1 MHLKCRVRKKNG
13 KEYRSWSVIESQRIG
28 RAVVQRH
35 VLYLG
40 QINEQQSL
48 AWEKAISVFD
58 ETSGQA
64 RQLAFYPEG
73 RALSANEVD
82 SIQVRISALTLEHPR
97 QWGACWLANELWE
110 KLKLDEFFSA
120 RLGESREGTAW
131 EKVLRVMVTYRLLSP
146 GSEWRL
152 HRQWFGTTA
161 LPDLLG
167 VDDRVAQPKTLYRCM
182 DLLLEHKDA
191 LFAFL
196 RERWVDLFSVS
207 YDILLYDLTSVYFE
221 CDVPE
226 DESDPRKFGYSRD
239 RRSDCVQVVIALVVT
254 PDGLPLAYEMM
265 PGNTSDKTTLAAMI
279 ALIQKRHGKA
289 NRVWI
294 LDRGIPTEETLER
307 MRTSTPPTSYLVG
320 TPKALLNKLEA
331 KLTERPWQEVR
342 AQLRVK
348 FLPTDGEVYAL
359 TASGAQKT
367 KACAQLRRQL
377 KKYWK
382 RLRELA
388 QPQTATRA
396 ELLVQLGEA
405 AQQAGAAAQLVAVE
419 VSSTGQLSY
428 RLERASVREQ
438 LRVKVS
444 PADGEVYVL
453 TESGARITKE
463 RSMRRRKLKKYW
475 QRLGEL
481 AEQKNNTRD
490 ELLVKL
496 GKAEQDAGAAAKL
509 VAVEVSPTGQLS
521 YRLDRAKLREV
532 RRREGRYLLRTNLKD
547 TDPAVLWRYYM
558 QLVFVEEVFRILKG
572 DLSVR
577 PVFHQKPDRIEAHL
591 FIAFLAY
598 CLSIT
603 LRQQL
608 RQLASGLMPR
618 PVLDK
623 FATVQMLDVRV
634 PTTDGRELL
643 LVRRTEPDRDVA
655 LLLDQLKLTFPA
667 QPPPRIR
674 ATGLV

>member
-1 MHLKCRVRKKNG
+1 MHLKCRLRKKNG
-13 KEYRSWSVIESQRIG
+13 KEYRSWSIIESQRIG

-40 QINEQQSL
+40 QINEQQNL

-64 RQLAFYPEG
+64 RQMAFYPEG
-73 RALSANEVD
+73 HALSPNEVD
-82 SIQVRISALTLEHPR
+82 TIQVRMSALTLEHPR

-120 RLGESREGTAW
+120 RLGESREGTTW
-131 EKVLRVMVTYRLLSP
+131 EKVLRVSVIYRLLSP

-167 VDDRVAQPKTLYRCM
+167 VNDRVAQPKTLYRCM

-196 RERWVDLFSVS
+196 RERWVDLFSAS

-279 ALIQKRHGKA
+279 DLIQKRHGKA

-331 KLTERPWQEVR
+331 KLAERPWQEVR
-342 AQLRVK
+342 EQLRVK

-367 KACAQLRRQL
+367 KACALLRRQL

-388 QPQTATRA
+388 KPQTATRD
-396 ELLVQLGEA
+396 
-405 AQQAGAAAQLVAVE
+405 E
-419 VSSTGQLSY
+419 V
-428 RLERASVREQ
+428 
-438 LRVKVS
+438 
-444 PADGEVYVL
+444 
-453 TESGARITKE
+453 
-463 RSMRRRKLKKYW
+463 
-475 QRLGEL
+475 
-481 AEQKNNTRD
+481 
-490 ELLVKL
+490 LVKL

-509 VAVEVSPTGQLS
+509 VAVEVSPAGQLS

-674 ATGLV
+674 STGLV